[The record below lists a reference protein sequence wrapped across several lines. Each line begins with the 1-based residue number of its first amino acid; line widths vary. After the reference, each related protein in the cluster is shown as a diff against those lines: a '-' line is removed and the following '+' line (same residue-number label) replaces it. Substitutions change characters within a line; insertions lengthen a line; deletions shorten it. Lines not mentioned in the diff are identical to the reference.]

1 MNRRIGT
8 CLSFLLLLLSPA
20 IAVAAQAQ
28 TGAPVSAFAEPQA
41 EKANPHEEELYRA
54 GNDALKDDKY
64 DAAVAQFDQVAKI
77 RGRRAAA
84 ALYWKAVALKR
95 AGNQGEAL
103 TTIEELKKSYPQST
117 YVKDARVLEVEMQG
131 SAASPDNVSSDEEK
145 LLALQAVMQN
155 DPEKGLA
162 FAEKWIHSATIS
174 AKVRDRILFILS
186 QSNSEKAEQV
196 LLSIAKGNNDPDLQ
210 KRAIRYLGMNGNSR
224 NRAVLKEIYSSSSS
238 VEVKK
243 AVFQGW
249 MMCGDKDSVLAVAR
263 EEKSPELRKEAI
275 RYLGI
280 MGARSELKQLYN
292 ANDDAATKEA
302 LLQAMGVGGD
312 VQGMIEI
319 AQVEKDPEVRRRA
332 VRNLGVFGGHEGSAG
347 LVSIYESQSDLET
360 KKEVINALFISG
372 AAKQMVALARKETN
386 PELKKAL
393 VQKMALMSS
402 PEITEYMMEILNK

>member
-1 MNRRIGT
+1 MKRRIGVVFFS
-8 CLSFLLLLLSPA
+8 LVLLPA
-20 IAVAAQAQ
+20 IAVPLQAQ
-28 TGAPVSAFAEPQA
+28 TGAAFVDPQAA
-41 EKANPHEEELYRA
+41 EKANPHEDELYRA

-64 DAAVAQFDQVAKI
+64 DTAVAQFDQVAKM

-84 ALYWKAVALKR
+84 ALYWKAVALKK
-95 AGNQGEAL
+95 AGNKTEAL
-103 TTIEELKKSYPQST
+103 ATVAELKKDYPQST
-117 YVKDARVLEVEMQG
+117 YLKDARVLEVEMQG
-131 SAASPDNVSSDEEK
+131 GAASPENVSSDEEK

-155 DPEKGLA
+155 DPEKGLG

-174 AKVRDRILFILS
+174 AKVKERLLFILS
-186 QSNSEKAEQV
+186 QSDSEKAAQV
-196 LLSIAKGNNDPDLQ
+196 MLSIAKDTNDPDLQ

-224 NRAVLKEIYSSSSS
+224 NRAALKEIYLSSSS
-238 VEVKK
+238 VTVKK

-249 MMCGDKDSVLAVAR
+249 MMCGDKDSVVAVAR

-275 RYLGI
+275 HYLGI

-319 AQVEKDPEVRRRA
+319 AQTEKDPEVRRRA
-332 VRNLGVFGGHEGSAG
+332 VRNLGVFGGHEGSAA

-402 PEITEYMMEILNK
+402 PEITEYMMEILSK